1 MENFDY
7 LQMLAGELYIAR
19 DVAEVCDPR
28 EGREI
33 TRQINQTDRNDRE
46 KIKRLVGKIVAHKDD
61 NYWITPPVYVDYG
74 NHITVGS
81 NFYCNLDCI
90 FLDVNKITIG
100 DNVMVGPRVSFYTAG
115 HPTDAEIRNEALEFG
130 LPITVKDNVWI
141 GGNVVILPGVTIGKN
156 SIVAAGAV
164 VTKDVP
170 DNVIVGGNPARVI
183 REIGE
188 ADKAK
193 WERMKDTYYRKKK
206 EFEER

>member
-1 MENFDY
+1 
-7 LQMLAGELYIAR
+7 
-19 DVAEVCDPR
+19 
-28 EGREI
+28 
-33 TRQINQTDRNDRE
+33 
-46 KIKRLVGKIVAHKDD
+46 
-61 NYWITPPVYVDYG
+61 
-74 NHITVGS
+74 
-81 NFYCNLDCI
+81 
-90 FLDVNKITIG
+90 
-100 DNVMVGPRVSFYTAG
+100 MVGPRVSFYTAG

-188 ADKAK
+188 DDKAK
-193 WERMKDTYYRKKK
+193 WERMKDTYYYRKKK